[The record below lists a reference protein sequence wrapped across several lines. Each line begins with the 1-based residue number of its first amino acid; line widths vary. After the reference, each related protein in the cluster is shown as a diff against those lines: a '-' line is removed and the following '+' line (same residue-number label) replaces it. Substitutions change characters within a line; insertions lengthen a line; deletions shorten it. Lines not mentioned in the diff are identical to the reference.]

1 MKTAGFAITGS
12 FCTFSEA
19 IPQMQKLKEAGYDIV
34 PIMSQNA
41 YETDTRFGIAEDFRN
56 MVKEI
61 AGRDIIH
68 TISAAE
74 PIGPKSLLDILVIAP
89 ATGNTISKLANG
101 INDTPVTMAAKAHLR
116 NGKPV
121 VLAVATNDA
130 LSSAAQNIG
139 RLFNV
144 KNIYFVPMKQDDII
158 KKPTS
163 LIADFEQIVP
173 TVEAALGGKQIQPM
187 LY

>member
-116 NGKPV
+116 NGKEYRQ
-121 VLAVATNDA
+121 A
-130 LSSAAQNIG
+130 
-139 RLFNV
+139 F
-144 KNIYFVPMKQDDII
+144 
-158 KKPTS
+158 
-163 LIADFEQIVP
+163 
-173 TVEAALGGKQIQPM
+173 
-187 LY
+187 

>member
-12 FCTFSEA
+12 FCTFDDA
-19 IPQMQKLKEAGYDIV
+19 IPQMEKLKAAGFDIV
-34 PIMSQNA
+34 PIMSQIA
-41 YETDTRFGIAEDFRN
+41 YETDTRFGLAENFRN
-56 MVKEI
+56 KVKEI
-61 AGRDIIH
+61 TGRDIIH
-68 TISAAE
+68 TIFDAE

-89 ATGNTISKLANG
+89 ATGNTMSKIANG

-121 VLAVATNDA
+121 VIAAATNDA
-130 LSSAAQNIG
+130 LSAAAQNIG

-144 KNIYFVPMKQDDII
+144 KNIYFVPMQQDDII

-173 TVEAALGGKQIQPM
+173 TVEAALQGKQLQPVF
-187 LY
+187 Y

>member
-12 FCTFSEA
+12 FCTFSQV
-19 IPQMQKLKEAGYDIV
+19 IVQMQKLKAAGYDVI

-41 YETDTRFGIAEDFRN
+41 YETDTRFGRAEDFRN
-56 MVKEI
+56 KVKEI
-61 AGRDIIH
+61 TGRDIIH
-68 TISAAE
+68 TIFAAE

-89 ATGNTISKLANG
+89 ATGNTMSKLANG
-101 INDTPVTMAAKAHLR
+101 INDTAVTMAAKAHLR
-116 NGKPV
+116 NGKPL
-121 VLAVATNDA
+121 VLAAATNDA
-130 LSSAAQNIG
+130 LSAAAQNIG

-163 LIADFEQIVP
+163 LVADFEQIIP
-173 TVEAALGGKQIQPM
+173 TVEAALQGKQIEPV
-187 LY
+187 LF